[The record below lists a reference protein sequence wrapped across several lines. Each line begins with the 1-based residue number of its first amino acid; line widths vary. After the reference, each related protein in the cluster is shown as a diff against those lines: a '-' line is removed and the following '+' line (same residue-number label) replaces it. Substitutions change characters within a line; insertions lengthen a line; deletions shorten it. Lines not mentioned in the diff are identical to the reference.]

1 MTIGNQPVNSD
12 VMWGNLSFENSP
24 MKSHIQGLFIL
35 LGVAIALL
43 ALANIA
49 APVLGDAFGED
60 GAIVAESAVDD
71 GADPTVEAAIEVP
84 LDGEEVALLQA
95 NLTDLGF
102 DPGPVDGILG
112 NGTRS
117 AINEAIVEYQL
128 EITASDRKVLEYTQ
142 SLIDALTAAG
152 LATSLRPGFANL
164 HTAFDGVPASR
175 RAALSASADL
185 VRSATAVTAP
195 CRPSAC
201 ANLD

>member
-1 MTIGNQPVNSD
+1 
-12 VMWGNLSFENSP
+12 

-60 GAIVAESAVDD
+60 GAIVAESGAED
-71 GADPTVEAAIEVP
+71 ADPAAEEAIVAP

-95 NLTDLGF
+95 NLADLGF

-117 AINEAIVEYQL
+117 AINDAIVGYRL
-128 EITASDRKVLEYTQ
+128 DIGTSDREVLEYTQ
-142 SLIDALTAAG
+142 SLIDALAAADAADDSGDLSLIPQTHDEPVESAVDDAAG
-152 LATSLRPGFANL
+152 
-164 HTAFDGVPASR
+164 
-175 RAALSASADL
+175 
-185 VRSATAVTAP
+185 
-195 CRPSAC
+195 
-201 ANLD
+201 

>member
-1 MTIGNQPVNSD
+1 
-12 VMWGNLSFENSP
+12 

-95 NLTDLGF
+95 NLADLGF

-117 AINEAIVEYQL
+117 AISEAIVEYQL
-128 EITASDRKVLEYTQ
+128 DVGASDREVLEYTQ
-142 SLIDALTAAG
+142 SLIDALAAAEAADDSSD
-152 LATSLRPGFANL
+152 LSLLPQIDDESVDPTIDDATG
-164 HTAFDGVPASR
+164 
-175 RAALSASADL
+175 
-185 VRSATAVTAP
+185 
-195 CRPSAC
+195 
-201 ANLD
+201 

>member
-1 MTIGNQPVNSD
+1 
-12 VMWGNLSFENSP
+12 

-60 GAIVAESAVDD
+60 GAIVAESGAED
-71 GADPTVEAAIEVP
+71 ADPAAEEAIVAP

-95 NLTDLGF
+95 NLADLGF

-117 AINEAIVEYQL
+117 AINDAIVGYRL
-128 EITASDRKVLEYTQ
+128 DIGTSDREVLEYTQ
-142 SLIDALTAAG
+142 SLIDALAAADAADDSGDLSLIPQTDDEAVESAVDDAAG
-152 LATSLRPGFANL
+152 
-164 HTAFDGVPASR
+164 
-175 RAALSASADL
+175 
-185 VRSATAVTAP
+185 
-195 CRPSAC
+195 
-201 ANLD
+201 

>member
-1 MTIGNQPVNSD
+1 
-12 VMWGNLSFENSP
+12 

-60 GAIVAESAVDD
+60 GAIVAESGAED
-71 GADPTVEAAIEVP
+71 ADPAAEEAIVAP

-95 NLTDLGF
+95 NLADLGF

-117 AINEAIVEYQL
+117 AINDAIVGYRL
-128 EITASDRKVLEYTQ
+128 DIGTSDREVLEYTQ
-142 SLIDALTAAG
+142 SLIDALAAADAADDSGDLSLIPQTDDELVESAVDDAAG
-152 LATSLRPGFANL
+152 
-164 HTAFDGVPASR
+164 
-175 RAALSASADL
+175 
-185 VRSATAVTAP
+185 
-195 CRPSAC
+195 
-201 ANLD
+201 

>member
-1 MTIGNQPVNSD
+1 MTSG

-35 LGVAIALL
+35 LGVGIALL

-49 APVLGDAFGED
+49 APVLDDAFGED
-60 GAIVAESAVDD
+60 GAIVAESGADD
-71 GADPTVEAAIEVP
+71 GADPAVDEAIVVP
-84 LDGEEVALLQA
+84 LDGEEVALLQT

-128 EITASDRKVLEYTQ
+128 DISASDREVLEYTQ
-142 SLIDALTAAG
+142 SLIDALAAADAADDSGDLSLIPQADDEPVEPAVDAAAG
-152 LATSLRPGFANL
+152 
-164 HTAFDGVPASR
+164 
-175 RAALSASADL
+175 
-185 VRSATAVTAP
+185 
-195 CRPSAC
+195 
-201 ANLD
+201 

>member
-1 MTIGNQPVNSD
+1 
-12 VMWGNLSFENSP
+12 

-60 GAIVAESAVDD
+60 GAIVAESAADD
-71 GADPTVEAAIEVP
+71 GADPAEEAIVVP

-117 AINEAIVEYQL
+117 AISEAIVEYQL
-128 EITASDRKVLEYTQ
+128 DVSASDREVLEYTQ
-142 SLIDALTAAG
+142 SLIDALAAADAADDSGDLSLLPQTDDESVDPTVDDTAG
-152 LATSLRPGFANL
+152 
-164 HTAFDGVPASR
+164 
-175 RAALSASADL
+175 
-185 VRSATAVTAP
+185 
-195 CRPSAC
+195 
-201 ANLD
+201 

>member
-1 MTIGNQPVNSD
+1 MTIGNQPVNSGG
-12 VMWGNLSFENSP
+12 MWGNLSVENSP

-60 GAIVAESAVDD
+60 GAIVAESAADD

-128 EITASDRKVLEYTQ
+128 EISASDRKVLEYTQ
-142 SLIDALTAAG
+142 SLIDALAAADAADDSGDLSLLPQTDDGAVDPTVDDAAG
-152 LATSLRPGFANL
+152 
-164 HTAFDGVPASR
+164 
-175 RAALSASADL
+175 
-185 VRSATAVTAP
+185 
-195 CRPSAC
+195 
-201 ANLD
+201 

>member
-1 MTIGNQPVNSD
+1 
-12 VMWGNLSFENSP
+12 

-35 LGVAIALL
+35 LGVGITLL

-60 GAIVAESAVDD
+60 GAIVAESAADD
-71 GADPTVEAAIEVP
+71 GADPAAEEAIVVP

-117 AINEAIVEYQL
+117 AIGEAIVEYQL
-128 EITASDRKVLEYTQ
+128 DVGASDREVLEYTQ
-142 SLIDALTAAG
+142 SLIDALAAADAADDSGDLSLLPQTDDESVDPTVDDTAG
-152 LATSLRPGFANL
+152 
-164 HTAFDGVPASR
+164 
-175 RAALSASADL
+175 
-185 VRSATAVTAP
+185 
-195 CRPSAC
+195 
-201 ANLD
+201 

>member
-1 MTIGNQPVNSD
+1 
-12 VMWGNLSFENSP
+12 

-60 GAIVAESAVDD
+60 GAIVAESAADD
-71 GADPTVEAAIEVP
+71 GADLAAEEAIVGP

-102 DPGPVDGILG
+102 GPGPVDGILG

-117 AINEAIVEYQL
+117 AVSEAIVEYQL
-128 EITASDRKVLEYTQ
+128 DVSASDREVLEYTQ
-142 SLIDALTAAG
+142 SLIDALAAADAADDSGDLSLLPQTDDESVDPTVDDTAG
-152 LATSLRPGFANL
+152 
-164 HTAFDGVPASR
+164 
-175 RAALSASADL
+175 
-185 VRSATAVTAP
+185 
-195 CRPSAC
+195 
-201 ANLD
+201 

>member
-1 MTIGNQPVNSD
+1 
-12 VMWGNLSFENSP
+12 
-24 MKSHIQGLFIL
+24 MKSHIQGLFIV
-35 LGVAIALL
+35 LGVAISLL

-142 SLIDALTAAG
+142 SLIDPLAAADSAADSSDHSQLPQTHHESVDTTVDHAAG
-152 LATSLRPGFANL
+152 
-164 HTAFDGVPASR
+164 
-175 RAALSASADL
+175 
-185 VRSATAVTAP
+185 
-195 CRPSAC
+195 
-201 ANLD
+201 